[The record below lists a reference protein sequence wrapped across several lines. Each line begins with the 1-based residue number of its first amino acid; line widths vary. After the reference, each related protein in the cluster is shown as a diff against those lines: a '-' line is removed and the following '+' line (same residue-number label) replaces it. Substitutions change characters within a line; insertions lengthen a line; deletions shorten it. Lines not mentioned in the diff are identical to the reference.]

1 MKLLSEFVSKV
12 LIFLISI
19 IAISIALLFLNPII
33 DRNLN
38 SISIQE
44 AISNMK
50 KIEAIS
56 KEVLSEAI
64 GSQRVLEIRI
74 YRGIL
79 YVNNSSIVYI
89 LESDNIP
96 LEDFTKK
103 DGNLFIKKIGNTF
116 SITLN
121 FEYANIVGNVYLS
134 SGNHR
139 ICILKDAELTIK
151 VYVC

>member
-1 MKLLSEFVSKV
+1 MKLLSEFVSKILV
-12 LIFLISI
+12 LLISI
-19 IAISIALLFLNPII
+19 TAISIALLFLNPII

-74 YRGIL
+74 HRGIL
-79 YVNNSSIVYI
+79 YVSNNSFVYI

-96 LEDFTKK
+96 LEDFTRR
-103 DGNLFIKKIGNTF
+103 DGNLLIEKIGNTF

-121 FEYANIVGNVYLS
+121 FEYANIIGNIYLS

-139 ICILKDAELTIK
+139 ICILKNAELTIK
-151 VYVC
+151 VYIC